1 MAIARM
7 RRACL
12 ASAIRAASARN
23 CEILRSW
30 RVISIADMLPRS
42 PNQQQDESSHVCGC
56 LGIPQESDSR
66 ALGISEQP
74 LAPFATPMAGR
85 HVGRSPGLVDEHKLF
100 RIKAF
105 LHLAPGE
112 TGGLNIKPFLF
123 RGVQSFFYRSILD
136 AAKSAQRRTVR
147 T

>member
-30 RVISIADMLPRS
+30 RVISIADIPPRP
-42 PNQQQDESSHVCGC
+42 PNQQQDESSHACGC

-66 ALGISEQP
+66 ALGITQMEYGGAYSPVRNPDE
-74 LAPFATPMAGR
+74 LVWKHLKADT
-85 HVGRSPGLVDEHKLF
+85 VGRMAV
-100 RIKAF
+100 
-105 LHLAPGE
+105 
-112 TGGLNIKPFLF
+112 
-123 RGVQSFFYRSILD
+123 
-136 AAKSAQRRTVR
+136 
-147 T
+147 

>member
-66 ALGISEQP
+66 ALGISCD
-74 LAPFATPMAGR
+74 
-85 HVGRSPGLVDEHKLF
+85 GLH
-100 RIKAF
+100 
-105 LHLAPGE
+105 P
-112 TGGLNIKPFLF
+112 TSGGLPKAQMNITGR
-123 RGVQSFFYRSILD
+123 RGPLVEIPPPKYDVKIRPLNGTSRHQPSDEAVDHS
-136 AAKSAQRRTVR
+136 QRLAD
-147 T
+147 

>member
-66 ALGISEQP
+66 ALGIIP
-74 LAPFATPMAGR
+74 LFALR
-85 HVGRSPGLVDEHKLF
+85 GRSCGLLRSDQE
-100 RIKAF
+100 RKAGYVV
-105 LHLAPGE
+105 GE
-112 TGGLNIKPFLF
+112 IFHADFGCGAGDADGADVTAVH
-123 RGVQSFFYRSILD
+123 GVFDMPKDMLD
-136 AAKSAQRRTVR
+136 TNADT
-147 T
+147 

>member
-66 ALGISEQP
+66 ALGMTTIERRNAALEEESLRP
-74 LAPFATPMAGR
+74 KWVHDRFGLC
-85 HVGRSPGLVDEHKLF
+85 VSLPGGPCENLWS
-100 RIKAF
+100 
-105 LHLAPGE
+105 HLPG
-112 TGGLNIKPFLF
+112 T
-123 RGVQSFFYRSILD
+123 
-136 AAKSAQRRTVR
+136 
-147 T
+147 